1 MKICRFD
8 DQRLGVVEGDNVLDV
23 TEAVRVLPS
32 LSWPL
37 PCYDVFV
44 ANWPSIRKEIDSLKG
59 EGAAAAAVAGQA
71 AQSNRES
78 EQDHRHCRQSKEL
91 RFRSYRL
98 RTRC

>member
-59 EGAAAAAVAGQA
+59 KAPRRPPRPRKTLGFETPADKLRAVLQ
-71 AQSNRES
+71 
-78 EQDHRHCRQSKEL
+78 
-91 RFRSYRL
+91 
-98 RTRC
+98 